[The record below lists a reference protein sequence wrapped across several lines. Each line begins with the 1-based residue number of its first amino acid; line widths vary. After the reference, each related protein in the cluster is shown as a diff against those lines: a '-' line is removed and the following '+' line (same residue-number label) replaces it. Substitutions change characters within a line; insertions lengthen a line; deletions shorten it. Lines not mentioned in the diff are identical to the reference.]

1 MTKGKKLLEII
12 NESIFISGVILFIIT
27 IIAHDYYIDDIIFKL
42 MVAFGLMLLVRRS

>member
-27 IIAHDYYIDDIIFKL
+27 IIAHDYYIDDIIFKSTVISAL
-42 MVAFGLMLLVRRS
+42 TLLVRRS

>member
-12 NESIFISGVILFIIT
+12 NEGMFIGLGIVFAIT
-27 IIAHDYYIDDIIFKL
+27 LITKDYQVNDIIFKL